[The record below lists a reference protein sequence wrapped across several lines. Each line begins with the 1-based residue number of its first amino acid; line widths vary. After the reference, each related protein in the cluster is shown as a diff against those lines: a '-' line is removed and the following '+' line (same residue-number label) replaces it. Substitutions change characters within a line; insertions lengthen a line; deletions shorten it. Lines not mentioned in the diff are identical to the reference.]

1 MGNLLYRK
9 AAATSLQSLST
20 SATNKTTALS
30 KVLGELW
37 DCWSPSALRRWMI
50 AGPELTRITSEFEKS
65 EISRDMHVQITRHHD
80 QLPSIQ
86 HTFVKE
92 VKALTE
98 TISDMGNPFLE
109 TSQDLL
115 VLDTRDIVD
124 PLVAKTVR
132 TAEKLGKEQLDRF
145 IEEQLLKSV
154 IPITDTISKNKL
166 QLFKSPLF
174 KAPRTAGST
183 KE

>member
-1 MGNLLYRK
+1 MDVCSGSHPLRQVAYRSLKRTWHFHQRLILHYMQSSTMGNLLYRK
-9 AAATSLQSLST
+9 AAATSLQLLST

-92 VKALTE
+92 LKNFDGNNFCNGE
-98 TISDMGNPFLE
+98 SIS
-109 TSQDLL
+109 
-115 VLDTRDIVD
+115 
-124 PLVAKTVR
+124 
-132 TAEKLGKEQLDRF
+132 
-145 IEEQLLKSV
+145 
-154 IPITDTISKNKL
+154 
-166 QLFKSPLF
+166 
-174 KAPRTAGST
+174 
-183 KE
+183 